1 MSSYIICP
9 VMEEITCTRDREK
22 LFHFLFVFQIPVNKY
37 NFSEMKTVVQVCLTI
52 YDFDKIIEKDQKR
65 PNKIV
70 NEQRE

>member
-1 MSSYIICP
+1 
-9 VMEEITCTRDREK
+9 
-22 LFHFLFVFQIPVNKY
+22 
-37 NFSEMKTVVQVCLTI
+37 MKTVVQVCLTV